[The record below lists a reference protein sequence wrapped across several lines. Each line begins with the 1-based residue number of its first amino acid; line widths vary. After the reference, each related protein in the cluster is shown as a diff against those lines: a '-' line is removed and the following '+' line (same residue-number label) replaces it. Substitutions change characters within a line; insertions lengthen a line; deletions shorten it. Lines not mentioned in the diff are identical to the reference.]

1 MPQVLLS
8 GSASHILGRAL
19 LRAWP
24 KFCGK
29 MNGETP
35 LISLRFL
42 LRIKHCSEYEKG
54 FEWDNCG
61 SSSDI
66 FFSFLSPPCLQCW
79 KQKKIK
85 GGGVENLNRET
96 WQVRGVFSYLP
107 ARCFW
112 SADVNWQ
119 QVGSALGD
127 EAGLGPAQ
135 SGWLPC
141 FFTAFLH
148 KCRQMRHFAGS
159 LPVTGAELLPC
170 YGRTA
175 WGEMQ

>member
-8 GSASHILGRAL
+8 GSASHVLGRVL

-24 KFCGK
+24 EFCGEV
-29 MNGETP
+29 NGETP

-42 LRIKHCSEYEKG
+42 LRIKHSEQEKG

-61 SSSDI
+61 ASSDI
-66 FFSFLSPPCLQCW
+66 FFSFLSPACLQCW

-85 GGGVENLNRET
+85 GVEHLSWET

-107 ARCFW
+107 ARRFW
-112 SADVNWQ
+112 KCWCELA
-119 QVGSALGD
+119 A
-127 EAGLGPAQ
+127 
-135 SGWLPC
+135 GWLSSGRRGWPRTC
-141 FFTAFLH
+141 RVRMSSLFLH
-148 KCRQMRHFAGS
+148 S
-159 LPVTGAELLPC
+159 LSAELRANALLCWFLTCNRAELLPC
-170 YGRTA
+170 LGRTA